1 MTNNGLLIALG
12 YEIDPQAGLI
22 LNISR
27 RGLSNLLRKPKRVPL
42 GSGRRPEPGA
52 NTGNCVSIQLIYQ
65 LAGGWPKEAVWPM
78 FF

>member
-1 MTNNGLLIALG
+1 MVARS
-12 YEIDPQAGLI
+12 EIDSQAGLI

-42 GSGRRPEPGA
+42 GSGRRSEPGA
-52 NTGNCVSIQLIYQ
+52 NTGPYVSMQRIDQ
-65 LAGGWPKEAVWPM
+65 LAGGWPKEAVWPT